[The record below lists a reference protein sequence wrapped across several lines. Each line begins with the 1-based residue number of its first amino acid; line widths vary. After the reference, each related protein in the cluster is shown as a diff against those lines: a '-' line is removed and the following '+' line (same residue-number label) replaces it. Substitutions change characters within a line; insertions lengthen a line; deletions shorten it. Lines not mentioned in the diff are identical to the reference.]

1 MLSERTDTKI
11 SDPLSTLRKERGR
24 IQNELSSLRRGRR
37 SGGTWRLR
45 AVHTFGSHYRRL
57 LLPAHSPAAKAGAG
71 APANDNLK
79 KNDQVVTSGGLY
91 GRIEDIQGD
100 QLRLEIAPGVI
111 VKHERRQIAAVRSNK
126 DK

>member
-1 MLSERTDTKI
+1 MVE
-11 SDPLSTLRKERGR
+11 
-24 IQNELSSLRRGRR
+24 
-37 SGGTWRLR
+37 
-45 AVHTFGSHYRRL
+45 
-57 LLPAHSPAAKAGAG
+57 
-71 APANDNLK
+71 NLK

-111 VKHERRQIAAVRSNK
+111 VKHERQQIAAVRSNK

>member
-1 MLSERTDTKI
+1 MSIDHFDVVAAQMGPGGLQQFV
-11 SDPLSTLRKERGR
+11 PLVL
-24 IQNELSSLRRGRR
+24 II
-37 SGGTWRLR
+37 
-45 AVHTFGSHYRRL
+45 VVFYFL
-57 LLPAHSPAAKAGAG
+57 LIRPQQKQAREHQQMVE
-71 APANDNLK
+71 NLK

-111 VKHERRQIAAVRSNK
+111 VKHERRQISAVRSNK

>member
-1 MLSERTDTKI
+1 MSFHRFDVVAAQVGPAGLEQFV
-11 SDPLSTLRKERGR
+11 P
-24 IQNELSSLRRGRR
+24 
-37 SGGTWRLR
+37 
-45 AVHTFGSHYRRL
+45 L
-57 LLPAHSPAAKAGAG
+57 LLIIVVFYFLLIRPQQKQARQHREMVEQ
-71 APANDNLK
+71 LK